1 MNRNYIIA
9 LILIV
14 VGIATFMSVSEDTTT
29 YADFGSAKGGERV
42 KIIGKLSKD
51 KPMEYNAEKNP
62 NYFTFYMKDDKGV
75 EKKVILTQPK
85 PQDFEMS
92 EEIRATGK
100 MVGEDFEASELL
112 LKCPSKYK
120 NEEIA
125 IKNKAK

>member
-9 LILIV
+9 LVLIL
-14 VGIATFMSVSEDTTT
+14 VGVITFVSVSKDTTS
-29 YADFGSAKGGERV
+29 YADFGSAKGEERV

-51 KPMEYNAEKNP
+51 KPMVYDAEKNP
-62 NYFTFYMKDDKGV
+62 NYFSFYMKDDKGV
-75 EKKVILTQPK
+75 EKKVILSQPK

-100 MVGEDFEASELL
+100 LVGDDFQASELL

-125 IKNKAK
+125 IKNKTN

>member
-29 YADFGSAKGGERV
+29 YADFGSAKGGDRV

-62 NYFTFYMKDDKGV
+62 NYFTFYMKDDKGE

-100 MVGEDFEASELL
+100 IVGDDFEASELL